1 MTATLR
7 VVDVALAIA
16 ALAMAVVSIAL
27 GDADKSP
34 IYLLLAYALWRLS
47 PRPAA

>member
-1 MTATLR
+1 MTKALP
-7 VVDVALAIA
+7 VVDAVLAVVALA
-16 ALAMAVVSIAL
+16 LAVASVAL

-47 PRPAA
+47 RRPTS